1 MNTRDASDA
10 PLRVLVGMPLAD
22 RLGGA
27 ERLLENVLPHALEA
41 GIEPHVV
48 FFEHGPLAT
57 ALGANGIRT
66 TVIPVARPNDPLL
79 AVRTVARLRRL
90 IARDDPE
97 VVLAWLPRAH
107 TWLAPAAVLAG
118 RADRLVWWQHHI
130 SRGERLETVATLLP
144 ARRVIATS
152 DAAAAAQRARRP
164 RRSCTVIRPGIDL
177 PAPPA
182 ASALADL
189 RARLGIPAGRAIV
202 GIAGRLVRWKG
213 HQRFVEALARLQRSG
228 RDVAGLV
235 VGGVA
240 YGIDTDLPE
249 RLRRQVAAAGLADR
263 VVFTGHVEDPL
274 EHIALMDVLVSATAG
289 EPFGLTLVEAM
300 GLGTPVVAVGHAGPA
315 EVVVPG
321 ESGVLV
327 PDGRPESLA
336 AGVAA
341 LLDDDE
347 LRERVCAGGR
357 RRVEERFTADRMAA
371 DMANALRTV
380 ARAAPA

>member
-1 MNTRDASDA
+1 MNTPDASDA
-10 PLRVLVGMPLAD
+10 PLRVLVGMPLAG

-27 ERLLENVLPHALEA
+27 ERLLEIVLPHAVAA
-41 GIEPHVV
+41 GIAPHVV

-97 VVLAWLPRAH
+97 VVLAWLARAH

-130 SRGERLETVATLLP
+130 SRGERLETVGTLLP
-144 ARRVIATS
+144 ARCVIATS

-164 RRSCTVIRPGIDL
+164 RRSCMVVRPGIDQ
-177 PAPPA
+177 PARPSASTLA
-182 ASALADL
+182 AL
-189 RARLGIPAGRAIV
+189 RARLGIPAGRTIV

-213 HQRFVEALARLQRSG
+213 HERFLQALACLHRSG

-240 YGIDTDLPE
+240 YGIDKDLPE
-249 RLRRQVAAAGLADR
+249 RLRQQVAAAGLADR
-263 VVFTGHVEDPL
+263 VVFTGHVGDPL
-274 EHIALMDVLVSATAG
+274 AHIALMDVLVNATVG
-289 EPFGLTLVEAM
+289 EPFGLTLLEAM
-300 GLGTPVVAVGHAGPA
+300 ALGTPVVAVGRAGPA
-315 EVVVPG
+315 EIVVPG
-321 ESGVLV
+321 VSGVLT

-336 AGVAA
+336 AGVTA
-341 LLDDDE
+341 LLADGE
-347 LRERVCAGGR
+347 LRERVRAGGR
-357 RRVEERFTADRMAA
+357 RRVEERFTAERMAA
-371 DMANALRTV
+371 DMAHALRTV
-380 ARAAPA
+380 AREAPA

>member
-1 MNTRDASDA
+1 MSMPDAPRA
-10 PLRVLVGMPLAD
+10 PLRVLVGMPLAG

-27 ERLLENVLPHALEA
+27 ERLLETVLPHALDA
-41 GIEPHVV
+41 GIAPHVI

-57 ALGANGIRT
+57 ALGAKGIRT

-79 AVRTVARLRRL
+79 AVRTIARLRRL

-107 TWLAPAAVLAG
+107 TWLAPAAVLAR

-130 SRGERLETVATLLP
+130 SRGERLEIVATLLP
-144 ARRVIATS
+144 ARCVIATS
-152 DAAAAAQRARRP
+152 DAAAEAQRARRP

-177 PAPPA
+177 PAA
-182 ASALADL
+182 SDASARADL
-189 RARLGIPAGRAIV
+189 RARLGIPPGRTIV

-213 HQRFVEALARLQRSG
+213 HERFVDAVALLHRSG

-240 YGIDTDLPE
+240 YGIDGGLPE
-249 RLRRQVAAAGLADR
+249 RQRRRAEAAGLADR
-263 VVFTGHVEDPL
+263 VVFTDHTDDPL
-274 EHIALMDVLVSATAG
+274 THIALMDVLVSATVG

-300 GLGTPVVAVGHAGPA
+300 AVGTPVVAVGHAGPA
-315 EVVVPG
+315 EIVMPG
-321 ESGVLV
+321 VSGVLT
-327 PDGRPESLA
+327 PDGQPESIA
-336 AGVAA
+336 AAVAA

-347 LRERVCAGGR
+347 LRERVRAGGR
-357 RRVEERFTADRMAA
+357 ARVEEHFTADRMAA
-371 DMANALRTV
+371 DMTRVLRTV
-380 ARAAPA
+380 AHAAAA

>member
-1 MNTRDASDA
+1 MNPSDTL
-10 PLRVLVGMPLAD
+10 LRVLVGMPLAG

-27 ERLLENVLPHALEA
+27 ERLLETVLPHAVAA
-41 GIEPHVV
+41 GIAPHVV
-48 FFEHGPLAT
+48 LFEHGPLAT
-57 ALGANGIRT
+57 TLGANGIRT

-79 AVRTVARLRRL
+79 AVRTVACLRRL

-144 ARRVIATS
+144 ARCVIATS

-164 RRSCTVIRPGIDL
+164 RRSCTVIHPGIDL
-177 PAPPA
+177 PARPA
-182 ASALADL
+182 ASALTDL
-189 RARLGIPAGRAIV
+189 RARLRIPAGRVIV

-213 HQRFVEALARLQRSG
+213 HERFVEMLARLHRSG

-235 VGGVA
+235 VGGAA
-240 YGIDTDLPE
+240 YGIDTDLPD
-249 RLRRQVAAAGLADR
+249 RLRRQAAAAGLANR

-274 EHIALMDVLVSATAG
+274 AHIALMDVLVSATAG

-300 GLGTPVVAVGHAGPA
+300 ALGTPVVAVGRDGPA
-315 EVVVPG
+315 EIVVPG
-321 ESGVLV
+321 VSGVLT

-347 LRERVCAGGR
+347 LRERVCAAGR
-357 RRVEERFTADRMAA
+357 RRVEEHFTADRMAA
-371 DMANALRTV
+371 DIANALRAV
-380 ARAAPA
+380 AHAVPA

>member
-1 MNTRDASDA
+1 MNMREPSSA
-10 PLRVLVGMPLAD
+10 PLRVLVGMPLAG

-27 ERLLENVLPHALEA
+27 ERLLEIVLPHAVDA
-41 GIEPHVV
+41 GIAPHLV
-48 FFEHGPLAT
+48 FFEQGPLAT

-66 TVIPVARPNDPLL
+66 TVLPVARPNDPLM

-144 ARRVIATS
+144 ARCVIATS

-164 RRSCTVIRPGIDL
+164 RRSCAVIHPGIDL
-177 PAPPA
+177 RPPPA
-182 ASALADL
+182 ASATADL
-189 RARLGIPAGRAIV
+189 RARLGIPVGRAIV
-202 GIAGRLVRWKG
+202 GIAGRLVDWKG
-213 HQRFVEALARLQRSG
+213 HERFVEALALLHRSG

-240 YGIDTDLPE
+240 YGIDAGLPE
-249 RLRRQVAAAGLADR
+249 QLRRRVEAVGLADR
-263 VVFTGHVEDPL
+263 VVFTDHVDDPL
-274 EHIALMDVLVSATAG
+274 AHIALMDVLVSATVG
-289 EPFGLTLVEAM
+289 EPFGLALVEAM
-300 GLGTPVVAVGHAGPA
+300 ALGTPVVAVDAAGPA
-315 EVVVPG
+315 EIVVPG
-321 ESGVLV
+321 VSGVLT

-336 AGVAA
+336 AGVSA
-341 LLDDDE
+341 LLADGE
-347 LRERVCAGGR
+347 LRERVRAGGR
-357 RRVEERFTADRMAA
+357 RRVEERFTAHRMAA
-371 DMANALRTV
+371 DMARVLRAV
-380 ARAAPA
+380 GRKV